1 MTKSDLIEAV
11 SLKTNLP
18 KKRAEDIV
26 NAVFDTMAEAL
37 LENKRIEVRGFGSFS
52 IRTYD
57 ARLGRNP
64 RTGAAVDVDE
74 KRSVH
79 FKVGKELRE
88 RVASDEEGEELN

>member
-11 SLKTNLP
+11 SQKTNLP

-26 NAVFDTMAEAL
+26 NAVFETMADAL

-64 RTGAAVDVDE
+64 RTGEAVDVDE

-88 RVASDEEGEELN
+88 RVACDEEEMN